1 MPDIRAPAIRPAL
14 QFADL
19 AQERDVATIGIWVFL
34 ATEMLFFG
42 GLLTSYAVYRHM
54 FADGFTEAARHTK
67 LIIGTINTAVLL
79 TSSFAMAVGVEAA
92 ERGMEENRRIVVF
105 ALTVTAALGVA
116 FLALKGLEYYQEYQ
130 EHLVPGSGFAFDP
143 RYRGPAQLFFLLYF
157 ILTGLHGVHVTIGVG
172 LVGSVAAMTRRGA
185 FSTGYTTPIMI
196 VGLYWH
202 FVDVVWIFLYPLI
215 YLVGRSTQ

>member
-1 MPDIRAPAIRPAL
+1 
-14 QFADL
+14 
-19 AQERDVATIGIWVFL
+19 
-34 ATEMLFFG
+34 
-42 GLLTSYAVYRHM
+42 
-54 FADGFTEAARHTK
+54 
-67 LIIGTINTAVLL
+67 
-79 TSSFAMAVGVEAA
+79 MAVGVEAA

-116 FLALKGLEYYQEYQ
+116 FLALKGLEYYREYQ

-143 RYRGPAQLFFLLYF
+143 RYREPAQLFFLLYF

-185 FSTGYTTPIMI
+185 FSSGYTTPIMI

-215 YLVGRSTQ
+215 YLVGRGAQ

>member
-1 MPDIRAPAIRPAL
+1 MPEPRTSDIRPAL

-34 ATEMLFFG
+34 ATEILFFG

-92 ERGMEENRRIVVF
+92 ERGMERNRRVVVI
-105 ALTVTAALGVA
+105 ALTVTAALGIA
-116 FLALKGLEYYQEYQ
+116 FLALKGLEYYLEYE

-143 RYRGPAQLFFLLYF
+143 RYRDPAQLFFLLYF
-157 ILTGLHGVHVTIGVG
+157 ILTGLHGVHVTVGVA
-172 LVGSVAAMTRRGA
+172 LVGTVAGMARHGA
-185 FSTGYTTPIMI
+185 FSSGYTTPLAI